1 MEKRTKLVKSNYT
14 LINKTKINNYKTK
27 TGKEKIQELI
37 VQNEETIKK
46 YEQIKEETNDPKK
59 KDECIQIISK
69 YRNQQVKLHNK
80 LYSLNLFLDMY
91 MNNSKNNVPRP
102 KPRYGLNN
110 SLYLKQYFH
119 HKVNSTIKPSSNYSN
134 IYTDH
139 NNNKNFTLKKNQ
151 DKTQH
156 RKCISNLSS
165 VLENTSNIILK
176 NPVKKINVINNKRNH
191 IYPNKLNKN
200 SNSKNSYLQL
210 FLNTSIQSRPNSNY
224 GLNSTLTTCTS
235 SKIDNRNKY
244 IAQPIKENN
253 KFFNSKKNI
262 FIINNINN
270 YYGKIKNSSTTT
282 ISKYIQN
289 IPNHIVNKNLRK
301 KIKNKIL
308 KYNILDEDEQLD
320 ININIE
326 NEEKKNNKKNLDII
340 DDNIEF
346 KTNPKL
352 IVKQKSYKI
361 KNNSIVE
368 LYYSYHN
375 NNELYM
381 AMSEKNIL
389 GYNIKIIKFKKK
401 QFITRLKKHNNR
413 IITIKHFFN
422 MKKIHDYLISGDI
435 DHVVNV
441 WDVSYKYSVNQF
453 IYSIIYNGKSIY
465 NVLQIS
471 IEENENY
478 VENYLIIYDESINI
492 YELNEGNFIKN
503 VNHYP
508 SHKEKI
514 LNLIN
519 WKNKDNN
526 LDYIIKCTEH
536 KIVIFN
542 FIDEDI
548 FFELCNYYTNNNNG
562 KFAYKTEGCII
573 SNKNLDYLC
582 IFSSEMNLEIWDLY
596 NLCLKDKISIDLNLI
611 NNTYYLS
618 IIPWNYQYILII
630 NSNNTY
636 IYIININT
644 GISSKILVN
653 FRNNNKKVYI
663 KKLLIKKYGES
674 LLFWCPNRYMSL
686 FSPNN
691 I

>member
-1 MEKRTKLVKSNYT
+1 
-14 LINKTKINNYKTK
+14 
-27 TGKEKIQELI
+27 
-37 VQNEETIKK
+37 
-46 YEQIKEETNDPKK
+46 
-59 KDECIQIISK
+59 
-69 YRNQQVKLHNK
+69 
-80 LYSLNLFLDMY
+80 
-91 MNNSKNNVPRP
+91 
-102 KPRYGLNN
+102 
-110 SLYLKQYFH
+110 
-119 HKVNSTIKPSSNYSN
+119 
-134 IYTDH
+134 
-139 NNNKNFTLKKNQ
+139 
-151 DKTQH
+151 
-156 RKCISNLSS
+156 
-165 VLENTSNIILK
+165 
-176 NPVKKINVINNKRNH
+176 
-191 IYPNKLNKN
+191 
-200 SNSKNSYLQL
+200 
-210 FLNTSIQSRPNSNY
+210 
-224 GLNSTLTTCTS
+224 
-235 SKIDNRNKY
+235 
-244 IAQPIKENN
+244 
-253 KFFNSKKNI
+253 
-262 FIINNINN
+262 
-270 YYGKIKNSSTTT
+270 
-282 ISKYIQN
+282 
-289 IPNHIVNKNLRK
+289 
-301 KIKNKIL
+301 
-308 KYNILDEDEQLD
+308 
-320 ININIE
+320 
-326 NEEKKNNKKNLDII
+326 
-340 DDNIEF
+340 
-346 KTNPKL
+346 
-352 IVKQKSYKI
+352 
-361 KNNSIVE
+361 
-368 LYYSYHN
+368 
-375 NNELYM
+375 
-381 AMSEKNIL
+381 
-389 GYNIKIIKFKKK
+389 
-401 QFITRLKKHNNR
+401 
-413 IITIKHFFN
+413 

-514 LNLIN
+514 LNLIS

-644 GISSKILVN
+644 GISSKILVQ
-653 FRNNNKKVYI
+653 
-663 KKLLIKKYGES
+663 
-674 LLFWCPNRYMSL
+674 
-686 FSPNN
+686 SPVFGN
-691 I
+691 